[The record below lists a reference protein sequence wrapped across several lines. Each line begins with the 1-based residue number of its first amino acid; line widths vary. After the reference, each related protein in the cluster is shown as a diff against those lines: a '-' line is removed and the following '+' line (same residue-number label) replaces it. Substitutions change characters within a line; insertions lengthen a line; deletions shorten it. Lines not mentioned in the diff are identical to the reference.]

1 MTEKATI
8 LADFLGSVCSGCGG
22 RKKPKMSHCR
32 QCYYSLPQPLR
43 FALYR
48 RFGSGYEEAF
58 EESKKFLAA
67 RKPEDRIT
75 RSDIDDFTRTV
86 RGPK

>member
-43 FALYR
+43 FELYR
-48 RFGSGYEEAF
+48 RFG
-58 EESKKFLAA
+58 
-67 RKPEDRIT
+67 
-75 RSDIDDFTRTV
+75 
-86 RGPK
+86 